1 MSKSTLCT
9 IFAFFPFLALA
20 GSIGLLERVPNLPNS
35 AEAALSGR
43 AALAATVQALQRDID
58 AAQDALDAEADVV
71 AEKSIES
78 AEQQQR
84 NVEKFTG
91 MSAAEMESADED
103 EVEGAMLQGFGLN
116 MADMDAM
123 ENMSDAEIEAYMAG
137 KQINTQKASEFAA
150 GAPKISDPKKFERL
164 TREFG
169 DWQSGEVER
178 ITKTQEEWK
187 ALMDRWAQDHAQLNT
202 RLNKELASE
211 ESQVSTVDCGEA
223 GDEPD
228 ALAVYAIKLKR
239 AKAHAQLAPE
249 YLKQGQAFL
258 ADRRRAVKTDV
269 DFADKFA
276 ADAAGVDEMA
286 AQSIIVQQTALQR
299 IGELSSMTLEINDE
313 VAAPMEALSGLEKAR
328 PKSECG

>member
-1 MSKSTLCT
+1 MSKSTLVT
-9 IFAFFPFLALA
+9 IFALFPFLALA
-20 GSIGLLERVPNLPNS
+20 GSIGLLERVPNLPTS
-35 AEAALSGR
+35 AEAAVSGR
-43 AALAATVQALQRDID
+43 AALAAQVQALQRDID
-58 AAQDALDAEADVV
+58 AAENALTAEQEAA
-71 AEKSIES
+71 AEKSMES

-91 MSAAEMESADED
+91 MSAAEMESADEG
-103 EVEGAMLQGFGLN
+103 EVEAAMLQGFGLD

-123 ENMSDAEIEAYMAG
+123 ENMTDAEIEAYMSG

-169 DWQSGEVER
+169 DWQSGEVDR

-211 ESQVSTVDCGEA
+211 ESRVSTVDCGEA
-223 GDEPD
+223 GDQPD
-228 ALAVYAIKLKR
+228 ALAVYAINLKR
-239 AKAHAQLAPE
+239 AKAHAQLAPQH
-249 YLKQGQAFL
+249 LQQGQAFL
-258 ADRRRAVKTDV
+258 ADRRRAVKADV

-276 ADAAGVDEMA
+276 ADAAGVEEMA
-286 AQSIIVQQTALQR
+286 TQSLTVQQVALQR
-299 IGELSSMTLEINDE
+299 ISELSANTQEINNQ
-313 VAAPMEALSGLEKAR
+313 VAAPMETLAGMKNAS